1 MKKTV
6 SLIFAIIISLA
17 MTVSMTSCLALVDRF
32 LPDGV
37 GSSGDTGTGSS
48 GSEDG
53 ALDGE
58 GSGSQNSSTSGDSG
72 SGDGSGNTG
81 EGSGEGSG
89 DTGNTG
95 GGEGSGNG
103 EGSGEGGT
111 DTEGTLP
118 LPGYSGDYL
127 PDSEENAALADK
139 LTGIERSLL
148 STVVII
154 SNFEVTSDYD
164 YSYTY
169 PDSSAGSGVI
179 YKLDRESGDA
189 IIITNFHVVY
199 DKDSITW
206 NKVAN
211 DIEVYLYGQEYSD
224 YKIPATFIGGSLTED
239 LAVLKIEDSDVIKN
253 SCAQEVIIGDSDLV
267 SVYDKVFAV
276 GNPEG
281 DGMAATDGMVS
292 VDSESL
298 SMTGADGVTSL
309 NLRVMRV
316 SAAINPGNSGGGLY
330 DESGKLIGIVNA
342 KKTGSEVD
350 NIAWAIPINLAKN
363 IVDNI
368 LYYADGIY
376 TTTGYRVL
384 LGVTVTSLVTGARI
398 DPDTGRLYK
407 AEMVVIS
414 DIVETSFLVNP
425 EDGTSPLQANDIINA
440 ITVDGVRH
448 EVYRIHHVIDHMY
461 TARAGSTV
469 TVNITRGDSTF
480 DVTVT
485 VPTPTEDS
493 DFQLTELR

>member
-1 MKKTV
+1 MRIRYT
-6 SLIFAIIISLA
+6 
-17 MTVSMTSCLALVDRF
+17 
-32 LPDGV
+32 
-37 GSSGDTGTGSS
+37 
-48 GSEDG
+48 
-53 ALDGE
+53 
-58 GSGSQNSSTSGDSG
+58 
-72 SGDGSGNTG
+72 
-81 EGSGEGSG
+81 
-89 DTGNTG
+89 
-95 GGEGSGNG
+95 
-103 EGSGEGGT
+103 
-111 DTEGTLP
+111 
-118 LPGYSGDYL
+118 GDYL
-127 PDSEENAALADK
+127 PDSEENASLAD
-139 LTGIERSLL
+139 GITNITRSLL

-154 SNFEVTSDYD
+154 SNFEVSRDSDF
-164 YSYTY
+164 SYTY
-169 PDSSAGSGVI
+169 KDNSAGSGVI

-206 NKVAN
+206 NKVSN
-211 DIEVYLYGQEYSD
+211 DIEVYLYGQEYAD

-239 LAVLKIEDSDVIKN
+239 LAVLKIEGSDILKN

-298 SMTGADGVTSL
+298 SMTGADGVTTL
-309 NLRVMRV
+309 DIRVMRV

-330 DESGKLIGIVNA
+330 DESGKLVGIVNA

-376 TTTGYRVL
+376 TTTGYRAL
-384 LGVTVTSLVTGARI
+384 LGVTVTSLVTGVRV

-414 DIVETSFLVNP
+414 DVSETSFLVNP
-425 EDGTSPLQANDIINA
+425 EDGTAPLQANDIINS
-440 ITVDGVRH
+440 ITVDGVCR
-448 EVYRIHHVIDHMY
+448 EVYRVHQVIDHMY

-469 TVNITRGDSTF
+469 TVNITRGERTF

-485 VPTPTEDS
+485 VPIPTD
-493 DFQLTELR
+493 DGTFHLTELR

>member
-1 MKKTV
+1 MNGDCMKKTV

-32 LPDGV
+32 LPDEV
-37 GSSGDTGTGSS
+37 GNSGDTGAGGS
-48 GSEDG
+48 GSGDS
-53 ALDGE
+53 ALDGD
-58 GSGSQNSSTSGDSG
+58 GSGSQNSSTSGDS
-72 SGDGSGNTG
+72 SLD
-81 EGSGEGSG
+81 GEGSG
-89 DTGNTG
+89 DNSGGNSG
-95 GGEGSGNG
+95 GG

-139 LTGIERSLL
+139 ITGIERSLL

-206 NKVAN
+206 NKVSN

-281 DGMAATDGMVS
+281 DGMAATDGIIS

-414 DIVETSFLVNP
+414 DIVETSFLINP
-425 EDGTSPLQANDIINA
+425 EDGTSPLQTNDIINS

-469 TVNITRGDSTF
+469 TVNITRGDRTF

-485 VPTPTEDS
+485 VPTPTD
-493 DFQLTELR
+493 DTGFQLTELR